1 MILGLFIAMVAVFVG
16 YVSFVVAKYGILPSI
31 SDSYYHLPEK
41 WNFMFTLALWG
52 FAMPAMILGTPVTG
66 LMFGACA
73 GIMFVG
79 AAAQFHKKV
88 TKTVHI
94 IGATLGMGLSQ
105 IAIATAFGMWPITA
119 VSVGLVG
126 LIVLF
131 RKQLKYKHVWWIEIV
146 SFTAIGLVYWLYFF
160 G

>member
-1 MILGLFIAMVAVFVG
+1 MLGLFIAMVTVFVG

-52 FAMPAMILGTPVTG
+52 FAFPAMILGTPITG

-73 GIMFVG
+73 GIIFVG
-79 AAAQFHKKV
+79 AAAAFHKKV

-94 IGATLGMGLSQ
+94 IGATVGMSLSQ
-105 IAIATAFGMWPITA
+105 VAITTTFGMWPITA

-126 LIVLF
+126 LIMLF

-146 SFTAIGLVYWLYFF
+146 CFTAIGLAYGLYFF

>member
-16 YVSFVVAKYGILPSI
+16 YVGFVVAKYGILPSI
-31 SDSYYHLPEK
+31 SDSYYHLPK
-41 WNFMFTLALWG
+41 KYNFVFTLALWG
-52 FAMPAMILGTPVTG
+52 FAFPAMIIGTPVTG

-79 AAAQFHKKV
+79 AAAAFHQKV

-94 IGATLGMGLSQ
+94 VGASLGMGLSQ
-105 IAIATAFGMWPITA
+105 VAIATAFGMWPIIA

-126 LIVLF
+126 LIMLF
-131 RKQLKYKHVWWIEIV
+131 RKQLNYKHVWWIEIV
-146 SFTAIGLVYWLYFF
+146 CFTAIGLTYGLYFF